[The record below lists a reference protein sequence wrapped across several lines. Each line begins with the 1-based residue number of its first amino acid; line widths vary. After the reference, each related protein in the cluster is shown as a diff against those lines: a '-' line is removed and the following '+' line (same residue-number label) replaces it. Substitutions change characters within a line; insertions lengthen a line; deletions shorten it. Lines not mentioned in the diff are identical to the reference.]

1 MVVVFVVLEK
11 LRIDISQKCVDK
23 AKIPTG
29 KKRYNQGFFAKNHD
43 WPGLQKIAHEEKWC
57 KIKYNYFCKLVFL
70 RYFYT

>member
-11 LRIDISQKCVDK
+11 LRIDIGQKCIDK

-43 WPGLQKIAHEEKWC
+43 WPGLQKIVHEEK
-57 KIKYNYFCKLVFL
+57 
-70 RYFYT
+70 